1 MDSRAVTPVVEKT
14 ITIGLVSL
22 FLAGMTA
29 TLFGGAVPSA
39 RDSVGASLGDRTLA
53 IATERV
59 EQAVPPNASAVT
71 VEHRVDLPSTI
82 RGANYEIRTDGR
94 ALVLDHPRASVG
106 GRSRLV
112 LPPQVTSVSGSW
124 ESGEATIV
132 VVRSVRDGLAIE
144 LREGRP

>member
-39 RDSVGASLGDRTLA
+39 RDTAGSSLGDRTLA
-53 IATERV
+53 MATERV
-59 EQAVPPNASAVT
+59 EQAIPPNASPVT
-71 VEHRVDLPSTI
+71 AEHRVDLPPTI
-82 RGANYEIRTDGR
+82 RGASYVIRTDGR
-94 ALVLDHPRASVG
+94 ALVLDHPRAAVG

-112 LPPQVTSVSGSW
+112 LPPAVTSVSGSW
-124 ESGEATIV
+124 DSGGETV
-132 VVRSVRDGLAIE
+132 VIVRSVEGGLTIE
-144 LREGRP
+144 LREGKL